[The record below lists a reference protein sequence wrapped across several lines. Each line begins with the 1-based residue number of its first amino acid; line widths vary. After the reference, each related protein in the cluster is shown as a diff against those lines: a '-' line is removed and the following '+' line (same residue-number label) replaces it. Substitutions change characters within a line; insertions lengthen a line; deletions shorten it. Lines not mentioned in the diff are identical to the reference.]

1 MGLLFLSPLFITGV
15 LFSNTLAYSLRAQQR
30 TTSTTTRLPLQQVAG
45 YKPTSNSVTA
55 KGTVEAIATSPL
67 MAPGHGWVREVFF
80 ADGDYVRGRQILLKF
95 LESNSY
101 STEFNRN
108 YLLAPHAGFL
118 VKRNVAV
125 GNRVRAGMH
134 VAMLQDVSHVK
145 VPLVVSSQVGRS
157 IKVCDPVVVRVA
169 EMPGRTFTGLVERI
183 DRQLH
188 PQPKT
193 VVVVT
198 VRNAVAPLIRPLMHA
213 SVSWSARQLPASV
226 AKR

>member
-1 MGLLFLSPLFITGV
+1 MGLLFLSPF
-15 LFSNTLAYSLRAQQR
+15 FAATLLGGTVAYPVEAQQR
-30 TTSTTTRLPLQQVAG
+30 PASTKSRLPLQQVAG
-45 YKPTSNSVTA
+45 YQSAANSVTA

-101 STEFNRN
+101 SNEFNRN

-125 GNRVRAGMH
+125 GNRVRAGMR

-145 VPLVVSSQVGRS
+145 VPLVVSSQVARS

-169 EMPGRTFTGLVERI
+169 EMPGRTFAGTVERI
-183 DRQLH
+183 ERQTL

-193 VVVVT
+193 VVLVT

-213 SVSWSARQLPASV
+213 SVSWNARQLPSSV